1 MNTGCLYVRYT
12 SLVDLCTLANKEC
25 DYLEDCEEPKW
36 EYLMKLAEEYKED
49 DTRTI

>member
-1 MNTGCLYVRYT
+1 MNVDCLYVTYT
-12 SLVDLCTLANKEC
+12 PLGDLCTLANKEC
-25 DYLEDCEEPKW
+25 DYLEDCEEPEW